1 MQLLLRLF
9 APLEFNLKNIDSQT
23 RWTSWCFCVRLL
35 LKAFRARLLLKES
48 TREPRRL
55 GSVRQAVDCAVSV
68 CYLRRRGVGLSF
80 KLLKRKTLQKIQNK
94 RGGPMAQREDSQ
106 TPFFNSIRI
115 WTSTGPPAT
124 GRAMTLLPRSGWRI

>member
-1 MQLLLRLF
+1 MQLLLHLF

-35 LKAFRARLLLKES
+35 LKALRARLLLKES
-48 TREPRRL
+48 TREPRRQ
-55 GSVRQAVDCAVSV
+55 GSARQAVDCAVSV

-106 TPFFNSIRI
+106 KPF
-115 WTSTGPPAT
+115 STLSGSGP
-124 GRAMTLLPRSGWRI
+124 RLDLPPQDVR